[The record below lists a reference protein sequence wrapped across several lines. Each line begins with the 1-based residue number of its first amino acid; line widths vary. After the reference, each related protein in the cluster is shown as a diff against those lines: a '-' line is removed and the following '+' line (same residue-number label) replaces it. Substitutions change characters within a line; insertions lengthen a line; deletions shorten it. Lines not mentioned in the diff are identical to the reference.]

1 MTYPIYAVA
10 LGGVVLYFVV
20 STTTSYIAAVRFK
33 KAHGCE
39 PEKRM
44 PQAERIIGYSFFR
57 KQRRARNEK
66 RLTQLTRE
74 RFREIGPTYS
84 SVILGNKFFNTM
96 DPENIKAL
104 LATNFSDFGLGQRL
118 DTFGSLLGSGIF
130 TTDGAAWEHSRV
142 GIPRARGC
150 DS

>member
-1 MTYPIYAVA
+1 MSYPIYAVA

-33 KAHGCE
+33 KAHGCK
-39 PEKRM
+39 PEKKM
-44 PQAERIIGYSFFR
+44 PQAERIIGYGLFR
-57 KQRRARNEK
+57 SQRQARKEN
-66 RLTQLTRE
+66 RLTAVSRE
-74 RFREIGPTYS
+74 RYRDNGPTYS
-84 SVILGNKFFNTM
+84 SVIMGMKVFNTM

-104 LATNFSDFGLGQRL
+104 LATNFSDFGLGKRL
-118 DTFGSLLGSGIF
+118 DSFGSLLGSGIF

-142 GIPRARGC
+142 SIPRPLGC